1 MFINKQPHLKN
12 NQTQILIAMKGMTNI
27 SVNARMKQMLILIS
41 LILAGILFAL
51 TSKSW
56 DSQSSKEKLKADVT
70 ESFK

>member
-27 SVNARMKQMLILIS
+27 SVNARMKQMLVLIS
-41 LILAGILFAL
+41 LILAGIRFAL
-51 TSKSW
+51 TAKSW